1 MIAKKKMRVT
11 VRNVHARFHP
21 KKKKFDDFW
30 FVSYY
35 HYYSYRLFY
44 DKVICFFL
52 NSQIHNSYTVP
63 FVSKKIPWGC
73 IFVVYPY
80 MHKFVNVERKFGPL
94 ISRPH
99 IAMHDACAHCFQCRP
114 QRICVNSS
122 SCVVARAG
130 LSALVSHRIRMA
142 TPGHSSLRSGC
153 VVHVYR
159 TPAPHSY
166 LIWGQGDTVACGL
179 RPGLFLRIE

>member
-99 IAMHDACAHCFQCRP
+99 IAMHDACAHCVQCRP

-142 TPGHSSLRSGC
+142 RAFQFEISVCRARVSDSGSAFLPNMRAGGH
-153 VVHVYR
+153 
-159 TPAPHSY
+159 
-166 LIWGQGDTVACGL
+166 CGVWSATWS
-179 RPGLFLRIE
+179 FLRIE